1 MENIHPI
8 TVHFPI
14 ALLMTAFLVETL
26 ALFLRRPEWSRI
38 SLWCL
43 GLGVLGALGAVLTG
57 RQAMAA
63 AKHSFEIH
71 QIMAL
76 HERIG
81 YVVLAGS
88 AILLTGRLA
97 ARGSTRFR
105 WAGWLLLAVLCGVV
119 ATGAHLGGRLVY
131 EFGVGGSYG
140 RSLGIEVDTIT
151 TEERKHE

>member
-14 ALLMTAFLVETL
+14 ALLTAALLMETL
-26 ALFLRRPEWSRI
+26 ALLLRRPEWSRV

-43 GLGVLGALGAVLTG
+43 GLGGLGAAASVLTG
-57 RQAMAA
+57 RQAMVM

-71 QIMAL
+71 QIMTL

-88 AILLTGRLA
+88 ALLLGWRFLA
-97 ARGSTRFR
+97 RSSRGWQ
-105 WAGWLLLAVLCGVV
+105 WAGWGLLAALCGTI
-119 ATGAHLGGRLVY
+119 AYSAHLGGRLVY

-140 RSLGIEVDTIT
+140 RSSGIEVA
-151 TEERKHE
+151 EPEHHH

>member
-14 ALLMTAFLVETL
+14 ALLTAAFLVESL
-26 ALFLRRPEWSRI
+26 ALILRRPEWSRV

-43 GLGVLGALGAVLTG
+43 GLGTLGAAVAVLSG

-71 QIMAL
+71 PIMEL

-81 YVVLAGS
+81 YAVLIGA
-88 AILLTGRLA
+88 ALLLAWRLA
-97 ARGSTRFR
+97 ARGSMGPRPR
-105 WAGWLLLAVLCGVV
+105 WAAWVMLAVVCGTM
-119 ATGAHLGGRLVY
+119 AFGAHLGGRLVY

-140 RSLGIEVDTIT
+140 RSSGIEVAEPEHT
-151 TEERKHE
+151 H